1 VVQHNGSTAKL
12 VVIGSTAVDVISQAR
27 VTPGTDSSLG
37 QHSTS
42 PGTVR
47 LHLGGVG
54 RNVAEA
60 AYRISISKFQAHPS
74 ATVLVSSVGDDSF
87 GRLILEEMRRTG
99 MRTDGITTAPQRS
112 AVCSMVLDGSG
123 NLIGG
128 VADMDIVESI
138 EPDGVRWYLHTH
150 GDRKPIP
157 EHRSSPRSPSMIRRL
172 SQWTLT
178 FHRMYSRP

>member
-1 VVQHNGSTAKL
+1 MTRS
-12 VVIGSTAVDVISQAR
+12 
-27 VTPGTDSSLG
+27 
-37 QHSTS
+37 
-42 PGTVR
+42 
-47 LHLGGVG
+47 
-54 RNVAEA
+54 
-60 AYRISISKFQAHPS
+60 
-74 ATVLVSSVGDDSF
+74 

-112 AVCSMVLDGSG
+112 AVCNMVLDGSG

-157 EHRSSPRSPSMIRRL
+157 SAGRL
-172 SQWTLT
+172 PDHQA
-178 FHRMYSRP
+178 